1 METKLERT
9 DQICNGQTTKERGT
23 IGKLTEASQ
32 LLKNMEKL
40 FGGMIQVESYILKYL
55 NKEGVRYEIG
65 I

>member
-1 METKLERT
+1 MERDIT
-9 DQICNGQTTKERGT
+9 
-23 IGKLTEASQ
+23 GKLTEASQ
-32 LLKNMEKL
+32 LLKNMEKP